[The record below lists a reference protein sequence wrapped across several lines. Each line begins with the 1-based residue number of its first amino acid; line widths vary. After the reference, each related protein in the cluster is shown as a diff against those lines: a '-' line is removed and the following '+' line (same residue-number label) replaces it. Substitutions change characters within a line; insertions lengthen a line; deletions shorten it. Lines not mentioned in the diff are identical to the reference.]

1 MPIRCLLFCG
11 GNLTYF
17 CNINKSY
24 DVVSP
29 FVWRITY
36 MVRARLML
44 SHLGLVLLREFQ
56 LK

>member
-29 FVWRITY
+29 FVGRITY
-36 MVRARLML
+36 MVRACLML